1 VGALGAAAMA
11 AQPATERTSA
21 SRRAKRTIVL
31 KCSGSAAQRASELWR
46 HNSDGARTGQTES
59 ALRVAAVHHAAVGSL
74 EGRTALITGAARG
87 IGRATAV
94 RLARD
99 GAKIAINYKGNTE
112 AAAEAKRLVEQTGST
127 ASLIRGDVSV
137 DADAERVVK
146 AALAFGEGRLDILVN
161 NAGITRDN
169 LLIRMSAE
177 EWDAVLDLNLR
188 GAFLVTKAAMRPMM
202 KQRGGRIVNVSSVAG
217 VAGNAGQ
224 ANYAAA
230 KAGLIGFTK
239 TVAREMA
246 SRNITCN
253 AVAPGFVPT
262 DLTNALLKQ
271 MEETIL
277 KQIPLGRFGTVD
289 DVAGAIAFLAS
300 DEAAYI
306 TGQVIVVDG
315 GMVT

>member
-1 VGALGAAAMA
+1 MA
-11 AQPATERTSA
+11 
-21 SRRAKRTIVL
+21 
-31 KCSGSAAQRASELWR
+31 
-46 HNSDGARTGQTES
+46 
-59 ALRVAAVHHAAVGSL
+59 L
-74 EGRTALITGAARG
+74 EGRTALITGAGRG

-99 GAKIAINYKGNTE
+99 GVRIAINYKGNAE
-112 AAAEAKRLVEQTGST
+112 AAAEAKRLVEKSGGE
-127 ASLIRGDVSV
+127 AILIQGDVSV
-137 DADAERVVK
+137 DGQAEDMVK
-146 AALAFGEGRLDILVN
+146 AALAFGRGRLDILVN

-169 LLIRMSAE
+169 LLVRMSAE
-177 EWDAVLDLNLR
+177 EWDEVIDLNLR

-224 ANYAAA
+224 ANYASA

-262 DLTNALLKQ
+262 DLTSALLKQ

-277 KQIPLGRFGTVD
+277 KQIPLGRFGTVE
-289 DVAGAIAFLAS
+289 DVANAIAFLTS
-300 DEAAYI
+300 DEASYI
-306 TGQVIVVDG
+306 TGQVLVVDG
-315 GMVT
+315 GMVTA